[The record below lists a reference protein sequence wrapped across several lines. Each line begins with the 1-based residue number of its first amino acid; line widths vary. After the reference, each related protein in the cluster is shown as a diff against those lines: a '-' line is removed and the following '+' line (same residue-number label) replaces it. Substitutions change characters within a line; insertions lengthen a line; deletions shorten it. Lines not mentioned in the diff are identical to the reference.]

1 MLEFLVLGQIPGTQI
16 VITFQWVL
24 ICASLGFGLIL
35 GRRIAKQSHDSEP
48 QIVDDIT
55 L

>member
-24 ICASLGFGLIL
+24 IVASLGFGVLL
-35 GRRIAKQSHDSEP
+35 GRRIAKQSHNGNAQVVE
-48 QIVDDIT
+48 DIT